1 MLICTVKCKRGQG
14 EERGRRSWSW
24 GKEEL
29 SQGVECVTPELWD
42 KKEVERRMNGI
53 LVGAAGVHGCEPP
66 LMSQEWHLLC
76 SGVRQCSEI
85 EPHEPK
91 LCTGYIRH
99 GAQPIVNWR

>member
-1 MLICTVKCKRGQG
+1 MLICTAMCKGGQG

-29 SQGVECVTPELWD
+29 SQGVKCVTPELWD

-53 LVGAAGVHGCEPP
+53 LVGAAGVHGCESP

-76 SGVRQCSEI
+76 SGSDSALRLSHMNPNFVQVTSGMG
-85 EPHEPK
+85 PS
-91 LCTGYIRH
+91 LL
-99 GAQPIVNWR
+99 